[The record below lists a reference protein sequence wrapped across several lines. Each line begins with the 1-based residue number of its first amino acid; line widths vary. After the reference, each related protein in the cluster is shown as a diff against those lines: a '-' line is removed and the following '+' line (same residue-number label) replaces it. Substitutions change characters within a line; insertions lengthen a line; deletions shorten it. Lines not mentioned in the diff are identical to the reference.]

1 MLRKGNNK
9 SNEKILKCLEEKN
22 SNEITRNIVK
32 IGLEDKRTMYYLLL
46 IYTLTNFLLL
56 LG

>member
-32 IGLEDKRTMYYLLL
+32 IGLEDKHTVYYLLL

>member
-9 SNEKILKCLEEKN
+9 SNEEILKCLEEKN

-32 IGLEDKRTMYYLLL
+32 IGLDDKRTMY
-46 IYTLTNFLLL
+46 
-56 LG
+56 